1 MRISD
6 WSSDVC
12 SSDLE
17 AREFARVGCDLP
29 DVGAI
34 IVEADARAQASGTA
48 DVERIGAHDID
59 AARARVDGV
68 GEEAHRLVT
77 REAVCDQDV
86 PDPRARQQ
94 AGEGEDRKS
103 VV

>member
-12 SSDLE
+12 SSDL
-17 AREFARVGCDLP
+17 
-29 DVGAI
+29 
-34 IVEADARAQASGTA
+34 ADARAQASGTA

-94 AGEGEDRKS
+94 AGEGDAVVAIDLIGIARERETRRDRKS